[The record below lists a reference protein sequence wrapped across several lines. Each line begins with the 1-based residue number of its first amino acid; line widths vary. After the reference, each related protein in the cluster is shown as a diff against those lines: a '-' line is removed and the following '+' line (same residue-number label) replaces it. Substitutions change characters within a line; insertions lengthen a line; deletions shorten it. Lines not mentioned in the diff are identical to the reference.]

1 MAESLEWLGNLI
13 ALYPSLT
20 YLIIFLGAAFGGEPG
35 VLALSFL
42 AAQDLFPL
50 WLYLVIAF
58 AGVLAS
64 DSLYFF
70 LGKTKLARRLIEH
83 RYAAGTIAV
92 IMEAVDRLSR
102 GKHTLAFIL
111 AKFIIGTRA
120 VIIMY
125 VSKTGLSYRYFLRH
139 NLLAIIV
146 WLGLVHITGYLAG
159 LGFAYVSQILENVY
173 AGLGFVLLF
182 LIVVFIIQSRLKK
195 AFVKEEEK
203 ILEGEKL

>member
-1 MAESLEWLGNLI
+1 MAWLGGLI
-13 ALYPSLT
+13 SAYSSLT

-42 AAQDLFPL
+42 AAQGLFPL
-50 WLYLVIAF
+50 WLYILIAF
-58 AGVLAS
+58 LGVLSS

-92 IMEAVDRLSR
+92 IMEAIDRLSR
-102 GKHTLAFIL
+102 GKHTLAFVL
-111 AKFIIGTRA
+111 AKFIVGTRA

-125 VSKTGLSYRYFLRH
+125 VSKTGLSYKYFLRH
-139 NLLAIIV
+139 NLLAIII
-146 WLGLVHITGYLAG
+146 WLAVVHTTGYLAG

-182 LIVVFIIQSRLKK
+182 LIVVFIIQSKLRKT
-195 AFVKEEEK
+195 FVEEEEK
-203 ILEGEKL
+203 ILEGE